1 MHCEVGSEILPSN
14 EFYETNYNPP
24 VWEVNPLLFGVY
36 CSKTST
42 YSIVKKPAP
51 GKKQFKCLICIFRNT
66 KCSHV
71 ERLRLFLNE
80 PRENNEN
87 LQEFGFEEN
96 EPRNNDE
103 YLQEAKCKSSEKK
116 SYPLQGD
123 DITKFKY
130 HLSGN
135 PYPTKL
141 IPKFNSSTKCK
152 HENSFDSASPVSKG
166 WVSTD

>member
-51 GKKQFKCLICIFRNT
+51 GKKQFKCLICISRNT

-80 PRENNEN
+80 PRENN
-87 LQEFGFEEN
+87 
-96 EPRNNDE
+96 
-103 YLQEAKCKSSEKK
+103 
-116 SYPLQGD
+116 
-123 DITKFKY
+123 
-130 HLSGN
+130 
-135 PYPTKL
+135 
-141 IPKFNSSTKCK
+141 
-152 HENSFDSASPVSKG
+152 
-166 WVSTD
+166 